1 MPVGSAAL
9 NWHRYGRKTR
19 HPDRRYVEITT
30 YRPFG
35 DAMEGGGEIVGKA
48 LIPAVVTE
56 GIHPK
61 VLEVLNTMD
70 KVWHG
75 RAATATRGER

>member
-1 MPVGSAAL
+1 
-9 NWHRYGRKTR
+9 
-19 HPDRRYVEITT
+19 
-30 YRPFG
+30 
-35 DAMEGGGEIVGKA
+35 MEGGGEIVGKA